1 MSMSVPR
8 CLSAMSKTAL
18 ESPLCPRYTLL
29 SACMIYLGVLTIY
42 QGMVDLIKKDTE
54 KGIDDLF

>member
-1 MSMSVPR
+1 
-8 CLSAMSKTAL
+8 MSKTAL
-18 ESPLCPRYTLL
+18 GSPSCPRYTLL
-29 SACMIYLGVLTIY
+29 SAYLIYLGVLTIY